1 KLGGG
6 SAIQAELTA
15 IRDGLSLVWVLGF
28 RKVQAESDCLEAV
41 EMMTCMEFQNHPH
54 VVLGYEI
61 KELFSRDWE
70 CTFKHIYRE
79 ANKIADTLA
88 VTSQLDDRGENGC
101 LQLQVR
107 SAKRWSMTRTEF
119 CFIESSLQFT
129 VFCCLSFPFHQKKNE
144 SNLKTSYPKMYKF
157 LLNMTNHMF
166 RYLVYNKS
174 YSGPSIRV
182 GSRARARA
190 SSRAYRVEH
199 ALAQAWLV

>member
-1 KLGGG
+1 MAVGGLLRDAQGEWVAGFTNKLGGG

-54 VVLGYEI
+54 AVLGYEI

-88 VTSQLDDRGENGC
+88 VTSQLDDRGEKWLFAAPSTVSQALVDDKNGV
-101 LQLQVR
+101 L
-107 SAKRWSMTRTEF
+107 
-119 CFIESSLQFT
+119 
-129 VFCCLSFPFHQKKNE
+129 FHRE
-144 SNLKTSYPKMYKF
+144 
-157 LLNMTNHMF
+157 
-166 RYLVYNKS
+166 
-174 YSGPSIRV
+174 
-182 GSRARARA
+182 
-190 SSRAYRVEH
+190 
-199 ALAQAWLV
+199 